1 MDDRNKSSMV
11 INPFVERFYIIFIG
25 VFTMENKTLVSL
37 LASKTKL
44 TASII
49 KENGFTKEE
58 VAEYNSALKAVKA
71 EERLNA
77 IKLEKCIISYKGQNV
92 TFKPS
97 LCSSENGTEFVIWKN
112 LDKNAVYFAC
122 KAEDGTVAFDA
133 IASVTT
139 KSQFYQFRSALVK
152 NNRKTVNPVLKEVFE
167 GLSWEAFY
175 GRVSGYKNIKTV
187 NCPTVL
193 KSL

>member
-1 MDDRNKSSMV
+1 MV

-44 TASII
+44 TAAII

-58 VAEYNSALKAVKA
+58 VAEYNAELKALKAD
-71 EERLNA
+71 ERLQA
-77 IKLEKCIISYKGQNV
+77 IQPEKCVIVYKGQTV
-92 TFKPS
+92 SFKPS
-97 LCSSENGTEFVIWKN
+97 LTSSENGTEFVIWKN
-112 LDKNAVYFAC
+112 LDKNAVYYAC

-133 IASVTT
+133 IASVTS
-139 KSQFYQFRSALVK
+139 KSQFYQFRTALVR
-152 NNRKTVNPVLKEVFE
+152 NNKETVNPVLKEVFE
-167 GLSWEAFY
+167 GLTWDAFY
-175 GRVSGYKNIKTV
+175 SRVSGYKNIKTV